1 MDLSDS
7 IAEARD
13 QVEQEQAHTPGLRL
27 LQMLELV
34 AATGEPQS
42 LADVVR
48 LSGQPKPSVHRI
60 LQQLEAG
67 GLLARGADGRRYAIT
82 PRLIRF
88 AETVLRASSS
98 TGIRHTLLRQ
108 LVADVGETCN
118 LTALSGS
125 EVFYIDRVETAFP
138 LRMDLRPGSRVPLHC
153 SASGKLFLAHLPRP
167 QRERLLD
174 GLDLQRYTPHTLDTR
189 ERLETELERI
199 RQDGHSVDAEEFI
212 DGMVCVAVP
221 VRDEPNGPVRCAVA
235 LQAPAVRMSLP
246 SALQQLDKLRQAAN
260 DIARVM

>member
-1 MDLSDS
+1 MDLIDS
-7 IAEARD
+7 VADAREED
-13 QVEQEQAHTPGLRL
+13 QAHTPGLRL

-34 AATGEPQS
+34 ASTGEPQS

-48 LSGQPKPSVHRI
+48 LSGQPKPSVHRM

-67 GLLARGADGRRYAIT
+67 GLLARGADARRYAIT

-138 LRMDLRPGSRVPLHC
+138 LRMDLRAGSRVPLHC
-153 SASGKLFLAHLPRP
+153 SASGKLFLAHLPRA
-167 QRERLLD
+167 QRDRLLD
-174 GLDLQRYTPHTLDTR
+174 GLPLDRYTAHTLDTR
-189 ERLETELERI
+189 ERLEAELERI
-199 RQDGHSVDAEEFI
+199 RREGHSEDAEEFI

-221 VRDEPNGPVRCAVA
+221 VRDDPEGPVRCAVA
-235 LQAPAVRMSLP
+235 LQAPAVRMSLDG
-246 SALQQLDKLRQAAN
+246 AIQQLGKLRRAA
-260 DIARVM
+260 DEIARAMS

>member
-1 MDLSDS
+1 MEMTESF
-7 IAEARD
+7 AEARED
-13 QVEQEQAHTPGLRL
+13 NEQAHTPGLRL

-48 LSGQPKPSVHRI
+48 LSGQPKPSVHRM

-67 GLLARGADGRRYAIT
+67 GLLARGSDGRRYAVT

-88 AETVLRASSS
+88 GETVLRASGS
-98 TGIRHTLLRQ
+98 TGIRHALLRQ
-108 LVADVGETCN
+108 LVSDVGETCN

-153 SASGKLFLAHLPRP
+153 SASGKLFLAHLPRS
-167 QRERLLD
+167 QRDRLLD
-174 GLDLQRYTPHTLDTR
+174 GLPLERYTAHTLDTR
-189 ERLETELERI
+189 DRLEAELDRI
-199 RQDGHSVDAEEFI
+199 RREGHSVDAEEFI
-212 DGMVCVAVP
+212 EGMVCVAVP
-221 VRDEPNGPVRCAVA
+221 VRDEPHGPVRCAVA
-235 LQAPAVRMSLP
+235 LQAPAIRMPLS
-246 SALQQLDKLRQAAN
+246 SALQQLDKLRSAAGH
-260 DIARVM
+260 IARAMG

>member
-1 MDLSDS
+1 MDLPDS
-7 IAEARD
+7 IAEARED
-13 QVEQEQAHTPGLRL
+13 ADQAHTPGLRL
-27 LQMLELV
+27 LQMLEMV

-48 LSGQPKPSVHRI
+48 LSGQPKPSVHRM

-67 GLLARGADGRRYAIT
+67 GLLARGADARRYAIT

-98 TGIRHTLLRQ
+98 TGVRHSLLRQ

-118 LTALSGS
+118 LTALSGA

-153 SASGKLFLAHLPRP
+153 SASGKLFLAHLPRS

-174 GLDLQRYTPHTLDTR
+174 GLPLDRYTEHTLDTR
-189 ERLETELERI
+189 DRLEAELERI
-199 RQDGHSVDAEEFI
+199 RTEGHSVDAEEFI
-212 DGMVCVAVP
+212 EGMVCVAVP
-221 VRDEPNGPVRCAVA
+221 VRDDPDGPVRCAVA
-235 LQAPAVRMSLP
+235 LQAPAIRMPLT
-246 SALQQLDKLRQAAN
+246 SALQQLDKLRRAADN
-260 DIARVM
+260 IARAMG

>member
-1 MDLSDS
+1 MDLPESA
-7 IAEARD
+7 AEAR
-13 QVEQEQAHTPGLRL
+13 EEAEQAHTPGLRL
-27 LQMLELV
+27 LQTLELV
-34 AATGEPQS
+34 ASTGEPQS

-48 LSGQPKPSVHRI
+48 ASGQPKPSVHRM

-67 GLLARGADGRRYAIT
+67 GLLARGSDARRYAIT

-98 TGIRHTLLRQ
+98 TGARHALLRQ

-118 LTALSGS
+118 LTTLSGS

-153 SASGKLFLAHLPRP
+153 SASGKLFLAFLPRP

-174 GLDLQRYTPHTLDTR
+174 GLQYQRFTPHTIDSR
-189 ERLETELERI
+189 AQLEAELERI
-199 RQDGHSVDAEEFI
+199 RAEGHSVDAEEFI
-212 DGMVCVAVP
+212 DGLVCVAVP
-221 VRDEPNGPVRCAVA
+221 VRDEPEGPVRCAVA
-235 LQAPAVRMSLP
+235 LQAPAVRMPLS
-246 SALQQLDKLRQAAN
+246 SALLQLDKLRDAAQG
-260 DIARVM
+260 IARAMR